1 MKPITVT
8 LALLLLLAGH
18 SAPAGDSATGRLEP
32 AAGRFLVAQRN
43 LYAPFFTRSVIYLIQ
58 HNSAGTVGVIV
69 NRPLGKTAAE
79 VLPDRQF
86 PVLDTYPVY
95 QGGPVNTRVML
106 LLFRG
111 HYQTEL
117 AQHVSHDIYASSD
130 NAMLAQLMLAH
141 KPVSELRM
149 FAGQAGWL
157 PGQLAAEL
165 ARDDWYVTEGDPD
178 TLFADETNDL
188 WQTLI
193 DRLDP
198 QGILVQRH
206 TVRTATPR
214 L

>member
-1 MKPITVT
+1 MKPITVL
-8 LALLLLLAGH
+8 LALLLLLAGRTV
-18 SAPAGDSATGRLEP
+18 PAGDPAPGTLEP

-43 LYAPFFTRSVIYLIQ
+43 LYAPFFTRTVIYLIQ

-79 VLPDRQF
+79 VLPDRQY
-86 PVLDTYPVY
+86 PVLDSYPVY
-95 QGGPVNTRVML
+95 QGGPVNSGIML
-106 LLFRG
+106 MLFRG
-111 HYQTEL
+111 HYLTDL

-130 NAMLAQLMLAH
+130 SAMLAQLMLAH

-178 TLFADETNDL
+178 ALFADDTHDL
-188 WQTLI
+188 WRTLI

-206 TVRTATPR
+206 DVRTATPR